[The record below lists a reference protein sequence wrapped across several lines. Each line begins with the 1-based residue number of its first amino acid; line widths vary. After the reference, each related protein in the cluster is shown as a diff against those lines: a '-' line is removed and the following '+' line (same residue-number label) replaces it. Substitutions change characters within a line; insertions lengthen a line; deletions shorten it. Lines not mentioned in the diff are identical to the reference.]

1 MTLSKEIFWD
11 IDMSTLNYEVQGAF
25 ILERVITRG
34 TISDFKQIVKY
45 YGIEA
50 LEKIAIDTK
59 NLDKKS
65 LNFISFFLNIP
76 KYRFKCYSQIQSL
89 ETHWNY

>member
-11 IDMSTLNYEVQGAF
+11 VDISTLNFDVNGAF

-34 TISDFKQIVKY
+34 TIEDFKEIVSY
-45 YGIEA
+45 YDKNT
-50 LEKIAIDTK
+50 LKKIALVVK

-65 LNFISFFLNIP
+65 LNFISFFLDIP
-76 KYRFKCYSQIQSL
+76 KERFKCYSQIQSL